1 MGSEIIVN
9 TNTRETRIAL
19 LENGIISELYVER
32 IKDEGIVGNVYKGR
46 VVKVLPGMQ
55 VSFVNIGL
63 GKSGFLYVSDINPP
77 DRIEEYE
84 KLTAGEAKPI
94 EDESPPQA
102 HHAHPEPAEGQQSQ
116 NTVTSMNGE
125 GLSET
130 GEEDFM
136 KHPPQQ
142 LPIEE
147 LLQEGQEIL
156 VQVSKDPIGNKGAR
170 ITSYISLP
178 GRYLVFMP
186 SVDHVGI
193 SRRIEDEA
201 ERKRLKKLLLELKPP
216 GAGFIVRTASE
227 GKDREEF
234 TADIEF
240 LTKLWND
247 IKQKAEKASAPVLIH
262 QDLNLIY
269 RVIRD
274 LFTKDVDKMIIDSQG
289 EYENCIRFVD
299 SYMPALKPRIEL
311 YSGKDPIFDA
321 YGIEIEIERA
331 LGRKIWLKSGGYIII
346 EQTEAL
352 TAVDVNTGKFVGKKN
367 PEETILKTN
376 LEAVKEI
383 VYQLRLRNIGGIII
397 IDFIDMEK
405 EDSKEKVFHALE
417 QALKSDRSRTKIIE
431 ISEFGLVEMTRKRV
445 RDSLSRTLCQTCP
458 YCEGRGGIKS
468 PTTVCYEIFREVQ
481 RVINASPV
489 KKKILINVP
498 PVVADMLSDE
508 ESQYIDKLEEDLK
521 IKIIVKADFD
531 MHQEQYEIT
540 AL

>member
-9 TNTRETRIAL
+9 TNIRETRVAL
-19 LENGIISELYVER
+19 LENGVISELYIER
-32 IKDEGIVGNVYKGR
+32 NKDKGIVGNVYKGR

-55 VSFVNIGL
+55 VSFIDIGL

-84 KLTAGEAKPI
+84 RLIAGETK
-94 EDESPPQA
+94 Q
-102 HHAHPEPAEGQQSQ
+102 
-116 NTVTSMNGE
+116 TVVELSRQTQDREVSVSGE
-125 GLSET
+125 GLSEA
-130 GEEDFM
+130 EEDFL
-136 KHPPQQ
+136 KTPPMQ

-186 SVDHVGI
+186 FVDHVGI

-216 GAGFIVRTASE
+216 GSGFIVRTASE

-247 IKQKAEKASAPVLIH
+247 IKQKSEKASAPLLIH
-262 QDLNLIY
+262 QDLNLIF
-269 RVIRD
+269 RAIRD
-274 LFTKDVDKMIIDSQG
+274 LFTKDVDKMIIDSQE

-299 SYMPALKPRIEL
+299 SYMPALKDRIEL

-331 LGRKIWLKSGGYIII
+331 LGRKIWLKSGGYLII

-352 TAVDVNTGKFVGKKN
+352 TAIDVNTGKFVGKKN
-367 PEETILKTN
+367 TEETILKTN

-383 VYQLRLRNIGGIII
+383 VCQLRLRNIGGIII

-417 QALKSDRSRTKIIE
+417 QALKTDRSRTKIIE

-481 RVINASPV
+481 RVINASPL

-508 ESQYIDKLEEDLK
+508 ESPYIDKLERDLK
-521 IKIIVKADFD
+521 IKIVIKADFD
-531 MHQEQYEIT
+531 MHQEQYEIN